1 MPPKKKPDTA
11 GYQKLKKDLA
21 DQRPGQLYIL
31 HGEETYLR
39 DYYLGRLREQ
49 LLSGGMGTFNFHQLE
64 PKDMSPHALEEAIDC
79 LPMMGERTMVQVTD
93 FDLFKCGEKDREGYT
108 KLFSQLPDYV
118 CVVFVYDLID
128 YKGDARTKLAAA
140 IKEHGTVANFVRQ
153 DQGDL
158 VDWVRRR
165 FRALGKDID
174 SRLALDMIFLCGDLM
189 TNLIGEI
196 EKVGAYAR
204 QKHITMGDIQA
215 VATPQLD
222 AVVFR
227 MTDAIGEGKFDQA
240 MSVLGGAVSDAG
252 APHQDHVVGGA
263 ADAAAVLRPPGPGA
277 GQRPGLCGSAVG
289 HQALPLREADAQ
301 RQAVQPEVVPPGGGA
316 LRPDRPGHEVLR
328 PGRQGA
334 AHRPDA
340 GAGEPRLTAGVDVLI
355 GPKRN

>member
-49 LLSGGMGTFNFHQLE
+49 LLTGGMGTFNFHQIE

-93 FDLFKCGEKDREGYT
+93 FDLFKCGEQDREGYT

-165 FRALGKDID
+165 FRELY
-174 SRLALDMIFLCGDLM
+174 RLHKPEMQPGFDVIL
-189 TNLIGEI
+189 
-196 EKVGAYAR
+196 VAR
-204 QKHITMGDIQA
+204 GRA
-215 VATPQLD
+215 VRSTYQQLD
-222 AVVFR
+222 E
-227 MTDAIGEGKFDQA
+227 TY
-240 MSVLGGAVSDAG
+240 L
-252 APHQDHVVGGA
+252 H
-263 ADAAAVLRPPGPGA
+263 L
-277 GQRPGLCGSAVG
+277 L
-289 HQALPLREADAQ
+289 
-301 RQAVQPEVVPPGGGA
+301 RQAGLVPEDFEIYTTYEASTFCKPNPAYYLEVARTLGVKPEECLMVGNDATEDMAAREVGMDVFLLTDCLINAKNRDLNAYPRGDFAA
-316 LRPDRPGHEVLR
+316 LN
-328 PGRQGA
+328 A
-334 AHRPDA
+334 YIDA
-340 GAGEPRLTAGVDVLI
+340 LQ
-355 GPKRN
+355 